1 MNKYER
7 TAFWAFM
14 ALVAGVILYIILPPI
29 GWAVVATV
37 AASYGLCALADRALR
52 RVWRRR

>member
-1 MNKYER
+1 MSKYER
-7 TAFWAFM
+7 LAFLAFM
-14 ALVAGVILYIILPPI
+14 AFVAGLILYIILPPI

-37 AASYGLCALADRALR
+37 AASYGLCALAERALR

>member
-1 MNKYER
+1 
-7 TAFWAFM
+7 M
-14 ALVAGVILYIILPPI
+14 ALLAGLILYIILPPI

-37 AASYGLCALADRALR
+37 AASYGLCSLAERALR